1 MQYACLVYTPQA
13 GPDATPDVYA
23 EYMALAEDAT
33 KRGVM
38 KGGHELADSGTATTL
53 RVRNGKRAVTDGP
66 FAETKEVLGGF
77 FVFDCAS
84 LDEALTTLDKDR
96 AFLTKGGVFSDDM
109 IDAYIELKMEE
120 VTRFRMTTHPV
131 EFDMYYSL

>member
-84 LDEALTTLDKDR
+84 LDEALEWAAKIPAVR
-96 AFLTKGGVFSDDM
+96 YGS
-109 IDAYIELKMEE
+109 IEIRPIVAHEN
-120 VTRFRMTTHPV
+120 
-131 EFDMYYSL
+131 